1 MIRTRFG
8 RQARCVGEG
17 GARGRTCNPLP
28 GGFGHQS
35 LGTRTGARGAR
46 WTQGQAGAG
55 NTRSKEGLPSA
66 TSQETWPEAEPRT
79 TTRPLG
85 ENRGGTPI
93 DVLPPPIPSPAQRG
107 RVRVGAA
114 AGPDGPGRMRITS
127 VGVLLPISFVF
138 FVARVEPTGPARSG
152 GPDDRLSETRER
164 NPGVN
169 PGFRFALSGLQVC
182 EGGYGED
189 IRRHHPCFV
198 RRFPSSRFT

>member
-1 MIRTRFG
+1 MGPRCA
-8 RQARCVGEG
+8 ARKYFVSSSLTIVTVLVTEGSYLAILDVARMHAGSRGEG

-55 NTRSKEGLPSA
+55 NTRLAKAA

-93 DVLPPPIPSPAQRG
+93 DVRLSVERRG
-107 RVRVGAA
+107 RARWSRQNTTIA
-114 AGPDGPGRMRITS
+114 S
-127 VGVLLPISFVF
+127 VGVLLPILF
-138 FVARVEPTGPARSG
+138 FPFFPFF
-152 GPDDRLSETRER
+152 LSSL
-164 NPGVN
+164 PGI
-169 PGFRFALSGLQVC
+169 A
-182 EGGYGED
+182 
-189 IRRHHPCFV
+189 V
-198 RRFPSSRFT
+198 RRTASLRSAYA

>member
-1 MIRTRFG
+1 MGPRCA
-8 RQARCVGEG
+8 ARKYFVSSSLTIVTVLVTEGSYLAILDVARMHAGSRGEG

-55 NTRSKEGLPSA
+55 NTRLAKAA

-93 DVLPPPIPSPAQRG
+93 DVRLSVEARPGPMAPANTTI
-107 RVRVGAA
+107 A
-114 AGPDGPGRMRITS
+114 S
-127 VGVLLPISFVF
+127 VGVLLPISCFPFFPFV
-138 FVARVEPTGPARSG
+138 TCKS
-152 GPDDRLSETRER
+152 
-164 NPGVN
+164 
-169 PGFRFALSGLQVC
+169 
-182 EGGYGED
+182 
-189 IRRHHPCFV
+189 
-198 RRFPSSRFT
+198 